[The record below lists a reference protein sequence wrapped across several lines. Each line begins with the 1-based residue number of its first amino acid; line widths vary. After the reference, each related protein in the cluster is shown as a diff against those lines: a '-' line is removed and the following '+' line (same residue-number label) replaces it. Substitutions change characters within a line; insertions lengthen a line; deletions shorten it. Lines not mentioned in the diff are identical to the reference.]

1 VTFSDERTNSWRA
14 QVITGSVTSP
24 IMIYWF
30 SAYFNEGKPCYTKAE
45 TATAGCKLALSKLV
59 RVPC

>member
-1 VTFSDERTNSWRA
+1 
-14 QVITGSVTSP
+14 VITGSVTSP

-59 RVPC
+59 RAPC